1 MPFRLERAGRI
12 RQPMFPRRNPPRH
25 APIRQIYFARQQC
38 PVHLHAQMLFV
49 RKDFHRV
56 AVFIDLV
63 DAQARII
70 CALC

>member
-1 MPFRLERAGRI
+1 MPLRLERAGRI
-12 RQPMFPRRNPPRH
+12 CQPMLPCRDAPRH

-38 PVHLHAQMLFV
+38 HVHLHAQVLFV

-56 AVFIDLV
+56 AVFIDPV

-70 CALC
+70 CTLC